1 MALRKPCRLSSL
13 YRDSTGLSSS
23 KAVDGKIDGHE
34 MSNLAHTQ
42 FEANPFC
49 EIDLGSFAQ
58 ITSIRLWNRTDS
70 PDDAALHIDMFTRR
84 LFPCVIMISQFPFAS
99 DLEGEPSIDEC
110 LKQSVATVRLTKDQR
125 CSIWNV
131 PKFTVGRYVRIQLE
145 DTNFLHFAQLEVFGH
160 NTPISQ
166 GPINSCSAGKFVT
179 AAVVHAMEDPKGIE
193 TAYKR
198 AVNADW

>member
-1 MALRKPCRLSSL
+1 
-13 YRDSTGLSSS
+13 
-23 KAVDGKIDGHE
+23 

-99 DLEGEPSIDEC
+99 DLEDEPSIDKC

-125 CSIWNV
+125 CNIWNV
-131 PKFTVGRYVRIQLE
+131 PKFTTGRYVRIQLE
-145 DTNFLHFAQLEVFGH
+145 DTNFLHFAQIEVFGH
-160 NTPISQ
+160 ENCETPMNHRSID
-166 GPINSCSAGKFVT
+166 SCSAGKFVT
-179 AAVVHAMEDPKGIE
+179 TALVRAKDPKGIE